1 MEIDILTAELG
12 KINFAPSNI
21 YEEVAQNVKTIC
33 TTPKYSVPLDRKFGV
48 DANFLDRPTPK
59 AMAKIQAEIIQSIRK
74 YEPRCKV
81 KRISFEGNIDGKLNL
96 KVRIAINEE

>member
-48 DANFLDRPTPK
+48 DA
-59 AMAKIQAEIIQSIRK
+59 AM
-74 YEPRCKV
+74 
-81 KRISFEGNIDGKLNL
+81 
-96 KVRIAINEE
+96 